1 MAAVRFRRRW
11 IIAQQMLDYLRAGG
25 ERFRDFEGFRM
36 PGAVEGWPRA
46 A

>member
-1 MAAVRFRRRW
+1 MAAVSFGRRW
-11 IIAQQMLDYLRAGG
+11 IIAEQMLDYLRAGG
-25 ERFRDFEGFRM
+25 DRFRDFEGFRM